1 MGMNMSYCMCENTL
15 RALTEVMEDINFDY
29 LKRSES
35 EMQSALR
42 LVVACLDFA
51 QDFGEDIISAAE
63 DLPQTPR
70 LKRSIDQAKTGIE
83 VLSP

>member
-51 QDFGEDIISAAE
+51 
-63 DLPQTPR
+63 
-70 LKRSIDQAKTGIE
+70 
-83 VLSP
+83 